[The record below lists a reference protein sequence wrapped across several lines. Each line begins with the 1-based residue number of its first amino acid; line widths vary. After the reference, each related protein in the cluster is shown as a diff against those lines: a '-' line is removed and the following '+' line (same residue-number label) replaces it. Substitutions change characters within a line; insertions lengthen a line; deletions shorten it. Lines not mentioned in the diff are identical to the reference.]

1 MIGAFDLLG
10 WTTHHNLSEVH
21 EAPLVAAPFVFLS
34 RCQNGRAA
42 DGGMALA
49 FYSNY
54 SINQGAKNGML
65 KNQ

>member
-10 WTTHHNLSEVH
+10 RTTHHNLSELH
-21 EAPLVAAPFVFLS
+21 EAPFVCLS
-34 RCQNGRAA
+34 SYQNGRAA